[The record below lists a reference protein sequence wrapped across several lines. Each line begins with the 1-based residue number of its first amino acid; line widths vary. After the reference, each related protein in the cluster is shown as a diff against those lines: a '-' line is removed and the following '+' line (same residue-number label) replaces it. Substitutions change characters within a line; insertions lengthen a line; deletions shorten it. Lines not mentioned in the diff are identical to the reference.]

1 MIWKGGQVMPEMI
14 KFTYEEIEDR
24 CLKIFDDITKADFQP
39 DCVIG
44 ISIGGVFPAIHFAR
58 LFNTKNLIT
67 IAVKS
72 YDGQERKDIQ
82 VINLPT
88 KDLLVG
94 KNVLLIDDISDS
106 GSTLK
111 FLVNLLKEEYKVKN
125 IKTVT
130 LFVNEKNCQ
139 YYPDFYFEK
148 VNKWIDFPWDRFE
161 KS

>member
-1 MIWKGGQVMPEMI
+1 MSEII
-14 KFTYEEIEDR
+14 KFTYEEIEDK
-24 CLKIFDDITKADFQP
+24 CKKISEDISITNYQP
-39 DCVIG
+39 DYILG
-44 ISIGGVFPAIHFAR
+44 ISVGGIFPAIHFAR

-67 IAVKS
+67 VAVKS
-72 YDGQERKDIQ
+72 YDGMERKDIQ

-94 KNVLLIDDISDS
+94 KSILLIDDISDS

-111 FLVNLLKEEYKVKN
+111 FLVNLLKEEYKIKD
-125 IKTVT
+125 IKTAT

-139 YYPDFYFEK
+139 YYPDFYYEK

-161 KS
+161 K